1 MEEKS
6 VPQLLRRL

>member
-6 VPQLLRRL
+6 VDNKQT

>member
-6 VPQLLRRL
+6 PER

>member
-6 VPQLLRRL
+6 V

>member
-6 VPQLLRRL
+6 K

>member
-6 VPQLLRRL
+6 THATP